1 MAGNR
6 RAAAAA
12 CLLALSAFAATAQA
26 GVVREDIVFLHADG
40 RHYTAYKTVRSDIP
54 TWRLSLEPGERPEDY
69 VYIHPANY
77 ERERKN
83 GRMVLTF
90 EPGSY
95 AIMRT
100 GRFPES
106 ALEHGAD
113 GRISYRS
120 WDGETLPNGH
130 FGKWTVPGDFERFAY
145 IWVFPDNIEILDY
158 VANRGGDWNRLGN
171 TLAWSGSGV
180 NDLTFDIAYRVREPA
195 EPESRRAAPRPASG
209 ESERITLDSTNLFP
223 SGSHEL
229 TEAGEEVV
237 LDLAERLAARD
248 PARVIVEGHTDD
260 QPLKPYLRKRYP
272 SNWELSAAR
281 ATMVVR
287 RLAENGV
294 DPSILEARA
303 YGEQRPIADNDTA
316 AGRAKNRR
324 IEILV
329 EGGHPA
335 EATAGSEPS
344 DAGTQSASDTV
355 DTGNGSGTGGGSDTG
370 TDDRNGGGQ
379 DGGFAR

>member
-6 RAAAAA
+6 RAALAAY
-12 CLLALSAFAATAQA
+12 LLALSAAAAQA

-54 TWRLSLEPGERPEDY
+54 TWRLSLAPGERPEDY
-69 VYIHPANY
+69 IYIHPADY

-106 ALEHGAD
+106 ALDRGAD
-113 GRISYRS
+113 GRITYRS
-120 WDGETLPNGH
+120 WDGETLPNDH
-130 FGKWTVPGDFERFAY
+130 FGKWTVPGNFERFAY

-158 VANRGGDWNRLGN
+158 VANRSGDWTRLGN
-171 TLAWSGSGV
+171 TLSWSGSGV
-180 NDLTFDIAYRVREPA
+180 NDLTFDITYRVRETA
-195 EPESRRAAPRPASG
+195 EPETRAAPQPAPADG
-209 ESERITLDSTNLFP
+209 IERITLDSTNLFP

-229 TEAGEEVV
+229 TEAGERVV

-335 EATAGSEPS
+335 EAATGSEPS
-344 DAGTQSASDTV
+344 AGETPSAPDSIDDGGGSPADSD
-355 DTGNGSGTGGGSDTG
+355 SAGGSDT
-370 TDDRNGGGQ
+370 DGGGQ
-379 DGGFAR
+379 DGGFTR